1 MQRKLGAQRAKALR
15 LRLNELRRVGEMS
28 DLLLIAGKWEELIQM
43 TALPDY
49 AVSPGDHI
57 AEWLEDHGLN
67 AAELA
72 RRLDVTPKHVSEL
85 LSGKA
90 PLSASV
96 ALGLERVTGIPAR
109 IWNRFEAGYREEL
122 ARLAE
127 TDQLVAQHDRAR
139 DFPLSYLRK
148 WGFIAAP
155 ARDKA
160 GTVRELLGLLGIAH
174 LDAFDVTW
182 VHGKVAYR
190 KVALSSDKAHER
202 ATWLALGERQ
212 ADLNGL
218 PDYDRVALDALLPRL
233 RALTAHA
240 NPVEAIG
247 QAIALLRD
255 VGVGLC
261 LIPPIPGF
269 GVHGATRWIAGHPV
283 VQLSVRGKKDDQ
295 LWFTLFH
302 ELGHVLLHGHKS
314 VFMQGTGDDAEL
326 EADDFASRT
335 LVPDSHAARL
345 PAGRNIA
352 AVRELAEELGI
363 APSIV
368 LGQAQRA
375 TQDFAWGQELR
386 VTLEWN
392 RDGAD

>member
-1 MQRKLGAQRAKALR
+1 
-15 LRLNELRRVGEMS
+15 
-28 DLLLIAGKWEELIQM
+28 M
-43 TALPDY
+43 TTLPDY

-57 AEWLEDHGLN
+57 EEWLDDQGIN

-90 PLSASV
+90 PLSAPL

-109 IWNRFEAGYREEL
+109 MWNRFEAGYREDL

-127 TDQLVAQHDRAR
+127 TDKLAAQYEHAKLL
-139 DFPLSYLRK
+139 PLGYLRK
-148 WGFIAAP
+148 WKFVSAP

-160 GTVRELLGLLGIAH
+160 GTVREVLAIFGIAH
-174 LDAFDVTW
+174 LDAFDATW

-190 KVALSSDKAHER
+190 KATLASDKVYER

-212 ADLNGL
+212 AGL
-218 PDYDRVALDALLPRL
+218 DKLVDYDKAGLEALLPVL
-233 RALTAHA
+233 RALTAHD
-240 NPVEAIG
+240 NPVDAIDEVTE
-247 QAIALLRD
+247 LLRG
-255 VGVGLC
+255 VGVALC

-269 GVHGATRWIAGHPV
+269 GVHGATRWIKGHPV

-302 ELGHVLLHGHKS
+302 ELGHVLLHSHKA
-314 VFMQGTGDDAEL
+314 VFLQGTGDKAEA
-326 EADDFASRT
+326 EADAFASST
-335 LVPDSHAARL
+335 LVPEHYRDRL
-345 PAGRNIA
+345 PTGRNIG
-352 AVRELAEELGI
+352 AVRELAAELGI

-368 LGQAQRA
+368 LGQAQRL
-375 TQDFAWGQELR
+375 TTDFAWGQELR
-386 VTLEWN
+386 VTLVWDSTESE
-392 RDGAD
+392 A